1 MSEIGAF
8 LSSEEHGPKALI
20 AQAQMAEAAHVRGV
34 FVSDHFHPWIDA
46 QGQSPFVWSVV
57 GGIAEAGFD
66 KIYVNQIGPEQE
78 GFFEFYEKELRP
90 RLAA

>member
-1 MSEIGAF
+1 
-8 LSSEEHGPKALI
+8 
-20 AQAQMAEAAHVRGV
+20 
-34 FVSDHFHPWIDA
+34 
-46 QGQSPFVWSVV
+46 VWSVV